1 MMETKITVMV
11 EEWLPWAIENVSY
24 NSEYELLSKLAKH
37 YQYLFFNQEYEKS
50 REIINVI
57 NLLYSSGKLHVKNA
71 IENEFLEVIAS
82 DETPATMRKHLNIF
96 SHELKTAFIK
106 TIIEN

>member
-1 MMETKITVMV
+1 METKITVMI
-11 EEWLPWAIENVSY
+11 EEWLPWAIETLSY
-24 NSEYELLSKLAKH
+24 NSEYELLAKLANH
-37 YQYLFFNQEYEKS
+37 YQHLFLQQEYEKS
-50 REIINVI
+50 KDIINVI

-82 DETPATMRKHLNIF
+82 DETPAAMRKHLNMF

>member
-1 MMETKITVMV
+1 METKITVMI
-11 EEWLPWAIENVSY
+11 EEWLPWAIENLSY
-24 NSEYELLSKLAKH
+24 SSEYELLSKLANH
-37 YQYLFFNQEYEKS
+37 YQDLFQHQEYEKS
-50 REIINVI
+50 KEIINVI

-82 DETPATMRKHLNIF
+82 DETPATMRKHLSIF
-96 SHELKTAFIK
+96 SHELKAAFIK